1 MILAGHPQNR
11 RMTGNALSS
20 TDLSA
25 HRTRS
30 NVRPAAVRVETLGDT
45 VEIVEDV
52 ASADTQTVAFAT
64 V

>member
-1 MILAGHPQNR
+1 
-11 RMTGNALSS
+11 MTGDTLSS
-20 TDLSA
+20 TALSA

-30 NVRPAAVRVETLGDT
+30 NVRPAAVRVETLGDS
-45 VEIVEDV
+45 VEIIEDA

>member
-1 MILAGHPQNR
+1 
-11 RMTGNALSS
+11 MTGNALSP

-30 NVRPAAVRVETLGDT
+30 NVRPAAVRVETLGDS
-45 VEIVEDV
+45 VEIIEDAA
-52 ASADTQTVAFAT
+52 ASGQPQTAFAA